1 MGLGRGMIDNTPR
14 RIVVVGGGIT
24 GLTAAYRLAQTVE
37 KDAKL
42 QVDLIESHDRLGGKI
57 VTHRVDGFLVE
68 GGPDTWLA
76 RKTEAAALCKEL
88 GLEDQIIPTK
98 PGTRGAFVSRRGK
111 LHKLPEGMSG
121 LVPSRIAPL
130 FFSGMLSPLGRL
142 RAAGEWFVR
151 RREAETEESVAGFVR
166 RRLGREAYDYLVEPL
181 VCGIYGG
188 DGDQLSLDAVAPDL
202 KDMEQQH
209 GSVLRGMRHSRR
221 GPENRI
227 SQYPTPFISLESGM
241 QELVDAIERPIGDHV
256 RVLLYTDV
264 VGLRRVGGGGGG
276 GLALELSNGE
286 SITTAAAILATPA
299 NIAADL
305 IDPVN
310 ADLATNLRTIP
321 FVSNAAVSLGFR
333 EAEVPRELNGYGYVV
348 PRREGSATLACSWA
362 TSKLPGRAPAGH
374 VLTRVFLGRSGQE
387 IADATPDSELIDLAR
402 TELQTT
408 LGVAQKPVFA
418 RVDRYPQGMPQ
429 YTIGHLDRVDRIE
442 TLVSET
448 PGVFL
453 AGNSYRGVGISDCIR
468 SGQKA
473 AFAALRYI
481 GQIAE

>member
-1 MGLGRGMIDNTPR
+1 MTDNAQR
-14 RIVVVGGGIT
+14 DVVVVGGGIT
-24 GLTAAYRLAQTVE
+24 GLTAAYHLAEAVGT
-37 KDAKL
+37 DARL
-42 QVDLIESHDRLGGKI
+42 QVDLLESDQRLGGKI

-76 RKTEAAALCKEL
+76 RKPEAAALCKEL
-88 GLEDQIIPTK
+88 GLEKKIIPTNLE
-98 PGTRGAFVSRRGK
+98 TRGAFVSRRGK

-130 FFSGMLSPLGRL
+130 LFSSMLSPLGRL
-142 RAAGEWFVR
+142 RAAGEWFVP

-166 RRLGREAYDYLVEPL
+166 RRLGNEAYDYLVEPL
-181 VCGIYGG
+181 LCGIYGG
-188 DGDQLSLDAVAPDL
+188 DGDQLSLDAVAPNL
-202 KDMEQQH
+202 KDMEQEH

-221 GPENRI
+221 ASENGI

-241 QELVDAIERPIGDHV
+241 QELVDAIERPLGDRV

-264 VGLRRVGGGGGG
+264 VGFRRVGSRGGGGGGG

-286 SITTAAAILATPA
+286 SILTAAAILATPA
-299 NIAADL
+299 NVAANLVDS
-305 IDPVN
+305 VN
-310 ADLATNLRTIP
+310 ADLAANLRSIP

-333 EAEVPRELNGYGYVV
+333 EAEVPRDLNGYGYVV
-348 PRREGSATLACSWA
+348 PRREGSSTLACSWA

-374 VLTRVFLGRSGQE
+374 VLTRVFFGRSGQE
-387 IADATPDSELIDLAR
+387 VDDGTSDSELIDLAR
-402 TELQTT
+402 TELQST
-408 LGVAQKPVFA
+408 LGVVQKPVFA

-429 YTIGHLDRVDRIE
+429 YTLGHLDRVDRIE
-442 TLVSET
+442 KLASKT

-473 AFAALRYI
+473 AFAALRYLEEI
-481 GQIAE
+481 VKR